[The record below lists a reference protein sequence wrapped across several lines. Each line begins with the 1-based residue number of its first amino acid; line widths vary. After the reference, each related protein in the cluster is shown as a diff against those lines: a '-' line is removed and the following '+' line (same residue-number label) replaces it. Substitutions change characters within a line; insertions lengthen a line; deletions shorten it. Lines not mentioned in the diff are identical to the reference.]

1 MNLYCI
7 LYNISISIIN
17 ITIHRIINVIIV
29 MAIMLFDH
37 FLRFQLFVVVI
48 ISDNEGDVFFLPP
61 RDVGDNYRVVD
72 GTVYRLMNRR

>member
-48 ISDNEGDVFFLPP
+48 ISDNEGDVFFCLREMSAIIIEWWMAPS
-61 RDVGDNYRVVD
+61 
-72 GTVYRLMNRR
+72 TV